1 MPLEKRRRQYHVELL
16 CDAGL
21 MCPVGRG
28 TYRLTHQGHDFL
40 DAMRDEGIWSR
51 TKDAVAQSGGNATLE
66 IVKTI
71 ATGFLKKQIRDRT
84 GIDV

>member
-1 MPLEKRRRQYHVELL
+1 MLL
-16 CDAGL
+16 MADAGL
-21 MCPVGRG
+21 ISKDEIILDSSGRLAE
-28 TYRLTHQGHDFL
+28 TDYRLTNYGHDFL